1 MPLIDFTL
9 PLGGESHGMAVAG
22 QEQGTSGYMS
32 NCRPRDVLE
41 GRFRIGQRP
50 GLKKAYAQ
58 QIGGDAKPI
67 VWIGSVT
74 TVD

>member
-1 MPLIDFTL
+1 MALLDFTL
-9 PLGGESHGMAVAG
+9 PLAGESHGMPVTN
-22 QEQGTSGYMS
+22 QEEGTSAYML

-41 GRFRIGQRP
+41 GRLRIGQRP

-58 QIGGDAKPI
+58 QIGGDTAAI